1 MLCCSSAIARLSQ
14 QLLEIER
21 EDGIVSVAHGDA
33 SSTVHD
39 NVSSVY
45 SESTAVS
52 GVASEVTSEAVSDGV
67 VSGV

>member
-21 EDGIVSVAHGDA
+21 EDGIVSAAQGDA
-33 SSTVHD
+33 SSIVHD

-52 GVASEVTSEAVSDGV
+52 DVASEVTSEAVSDGV